1 MILSPA
7 GVQAPRREFLHV
19 DDLADA
25 CLFAM
30 ENYSAA
36 ELLNV
41 GSGEDVSIKELA
53 EMMAS
58 ITGYPGEINW
68 DTSKPDGTPKRPL
81 DYKKLLDKGWKEL

>member
-1 MILSPA
+1 
-7 GVQAPRREFLHV
+7 
-19 DDLADA
+19 
-25 CLFAM
+25 M
-30 ENYSAA
+30 ENYNAA

-81 DYKKLLDKGWKEL
+81 DYTKTPGQRLE

>member
-1 MILSPA
+1 MSCH
-7 GVQAPRREFLHV
+7 G
-19 DDLADA
+19 D
-25 CLFAM
+25 
-30 ENYSAA
+30 YSAA

-58 ITGYPGEINW
+58 ITGYPGEIKW

-81 DYKKLLDKGWKEL
+81 DYTKLLDKG